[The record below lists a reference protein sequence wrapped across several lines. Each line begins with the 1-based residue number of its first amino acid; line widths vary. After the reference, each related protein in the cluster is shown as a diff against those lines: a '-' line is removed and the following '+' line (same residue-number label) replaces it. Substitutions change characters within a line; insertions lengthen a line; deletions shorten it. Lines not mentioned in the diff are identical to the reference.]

1 MGGDQTREPPGDDAG
16 PGTGTGS
23 SGLWVPLRAPSAP
36 SSQSDRSRGPVPPV
50 PAGKPDVCL
59 RRPGGHLADVVNVS
73 SFLHLQNSS
82 TGASVAAECRLHLPA
97 SAELKVALRGRLK
110 LPALLA
116 VSFRSLEVL
125 TTASVQME
133 ASSPMFLQE
142 DVTVRQVDQR
152 TALIWLLS
160 FYRHR

>member
-1 MGGDQTREPPGDDAG
+1 M
-16 PGTGTGS
+16 
-23 SGLWVPLRAPSAP
+23 
-36 SSQSDRSRGPVPPV
+36 
-50 PAGKPDVCL
+50 
-59 RRPGGHLADVVNVS
+59 VNVS

-97 SAELKVALRGRLK
+97 SAELKVALRGRLQ

-142 DVTVRQVDQR
+142 DVTVREVDQR